1 MSKNLFKKIG
11 ASFVAFTL
19 AFSCTSAVS
28 ATGDNSEFK
37 PTVTYNKGDYTF
49 GKISH
54 PDKGVSTTDGIVD
67 YLGGGNVGVTGQDQ
81 GATGQGDAGQSYSWA
96 ATSYGDWMYVGT
108 CYAASGNTLALMDSA
123 LGSKFD
129 EEVMSAA
136 LKTLYNGTFFYGHE
150 KEDGTADDD
159 SLGILVKIN
168 VKTGEVKLLM
178 SASTTGQSPTF
189 RNAITYKDKL
199 YFCGSVTNKGL
210 KMGLPAIYCIDPKTD
225 DIKCVYTGLAPAE
238 LGAAYKEGIC
248 SGIRGMTE
256 FNGKFIASCVGLN
269 GPYILESTDPSAGQ
283 SSFKKIATKEDLFNY
298 PAYHFSDSIYGGSI
312 WEMVEFNNS
321 LYVALCTGTEENK
334 PNEKSMQSFAIVR
347 GDRKSD
353 GTWTWTPVVGDKAD
367 GAKYTFGID
376 PERTRAGACNLVVYK
391 DHLYIGEYEDIEIA
405 LKDLLF
411 NTNVEFMANNIEQSV
426 SLYRMDKDE
435 NMELVV
441 GDATQMFPKG
451 GISGISSGFGHRE
464 NQYIW
469 QSKVYDGKLYFGTFD
484 SSSLLQPLGQFTNG
498 DLLKMSKEEWKSQL
512 NYLKVFIELLLS
524 KYIEYP
530 TQPATVAETDSSL
543 TASEKVQKAIE
554 SASKRYSGTQTAS
567 AASDNNVETIKL
579 TTEQINTL
587 VKGIEDGSIK
597 ANSLNKK
604 ISAELFTIISG
615 MDPMADSLNKK
626 GTQEFVDQYVE
637 VYEYYNEISA
647 NIPDDLKKLFD
658 ILITATKKD
667 NLIAFGKLLKYLS
680 TAQRGFDMYVTSD
693 GETFSTITTNGFNDP
708 YNHGCRVFATGDDW
722 MAIGT
727 ANPFYGTQLWKMTSP
742 VKTVEPTTPTDPE
755 KPDPSNPDQPSEPDK
770 PSNPDQPSEPDKPSN
785 PDQPSEPD
793 KPSNP
798 DQPSEPEKPSNPD
811 QPSEPDKPSNP
822 DQPTEPG
829 KPSDSDKP
837 AITVKPSNSD
847 KKDTTTVTTKTDSK
861 KATAKTGD
869 STDIATLLV
878 TTIGSLALLI
888 GAAFV
893 LRKKKTNA

>member
-1 MSKNLFKKIG
+1 MNKSLFKRIG

-28 ATGDNSEFK
+28 ATGDTSEFK
-37 PTVTYNKGDYTF
+37 PSVTYSRGDYTF

-54 PDKGVSTTDGIVD
+54 PDKAQATTDGLVD
-67 YLGGGNVGVTGQDQ
+67 YLGGGKVGVTGQNQ
-81 GATGQGDAGQSYSWA
+81 GATGQGDQGQSYSWA
-96 ATSYGDWMYVGT
+96 AVGYGDWMYVGT
-108 CYAASGNTLALMDSA
+108 CYAASGSTIQLMGSA
-123 LGSKFD
+123 LGSKLD
-129 EEVMSAA
+129 KEVMSAA

-150 KEDGTADDD
+150 KEDGTPDED
-159 SLGILVKIN
+159 SKGILVKIN
-168 VKTGEVKLLM
+168 VKTGELKLLM
-178 SASTTGQSPTF
+178 SNSTTGQSPTF
-189 RNAITYKDKL
+189 RNAIEYKDKL
-199 YFCGSVTNKGL
+199 YFCGAVAEKGSRAA
-210 KMGLPAIYCIDPKTD
+210 LPSIYCVDPKTD
-225 DIKCVYTGLAPAE
+225 DIKRVYTGMTLQE
-238 LGAAYKEGIC
+238 YGQAYKEGYNT
-248 SGIRGMTE
+248 GVRGMTV
-256 FNGKFIASCVGLN
+256 FDGKFIASCVGLN

-298 PAYHFSDSIYGGSI
+298 PAYHFTDSIYGGSI

-321 LYVALCTGTEENK
+321 LYVALCTGTLENK
-334 PNEKSMQSFAIVR
+334 PDEKSMQSFAIVR

-353 GTWTWTPVVGDKAD
+353 GTWKWTPVVGDKAD

-405 LKDLLF
+405 LNDLLF
-411 NTNVEFMANNIEQSV
+411 KTNVEFMANNIEQSV
-426 SLYRMDKDE
+426 SLYRMDKNE
-435 NMELVV
+435 NMELIV
-441 GDATQMFPKG
+441 GDATKMFPKG

-484 SSSLLQPLGQFTNG
+484 SSSLLQPIGQLSNG

-530 TQPATVAETDSSL
+530 TQPITAAETDSDEAKVEEDTKEVDL

-554 SASKRYSGTQTAS
+554 SASKRYSGAQTAS
-567 AASDNNVETIKL
+567 AASNDDVETIKL

-587 VKGIEDGSIK
+587 VKGLEDGSIK
-597 ANSLNKK
+597 ANSLNNEL
-604 ISAELFTIISG
+604 SSELFTIISG

-626 GTQEFVDQYVE
+626 GSQDFVDQYAD
-637 VYEYYNEISA
+637 VYEYYNEFSSSL
-647 NIPDDLKKLFD
+647 PDDVKKLFD

-708 YNHGCRVFATGDDW
+708 YNHGLRVFATGADW

-727 ANPFYGTQLWKMTSP
+727 ANPFNGTQLWKMTSP
-742 VKTVEPTTPTDPE
+742 VKTVEPTKPTEPEKPNPSDPE
-755 KPDPSNPDQPSEPDK
+755 KPA
-770 PSNPDQPSEPDKPSN
+770 
-785 PDQPSEPD
+785 
-793 KPSNP
+793 
-798 DQPSEPEKPSNPD
+798 EPEKPSI
-811 QPSEPDKPSNP
+811 
-822 DQPTEPG
+822 TVT
-829 KPSDSDKP
+829 PSD
-837 AITVKPSNSD
+837 SD
-847 KKDTTTVTTKTDSK
+847 KKDTTTVTTKTDDK
-861 KATAKTGD
+861 KGTTKTGD
-869 STDIATLLV
+869 STDVTTSLIA
-878 TTIGSLALLI
+878 TIGSLALLV
-888 GAAFV
+888 GCAFV
-893 LRKKKTNA
+893 LRKKKIRA